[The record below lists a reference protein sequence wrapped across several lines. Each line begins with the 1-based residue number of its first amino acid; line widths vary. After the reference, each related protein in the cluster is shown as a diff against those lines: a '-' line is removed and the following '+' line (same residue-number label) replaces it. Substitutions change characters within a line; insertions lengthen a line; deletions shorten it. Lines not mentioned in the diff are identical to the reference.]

1 VLKRLGSPRLLGLS
15 AVALAVG
22 LLSLASA
29 QSDDVILRA
38 AAAPVVRGTW
48 TVVADSTAA
57 GGSRLSNP
65 DAGVPKPATAAA
77 APTSYFELTF
87 DAPAGRAYQLW
98 IRGKAQ
104 GNSYA
109 NDSVYVQFS
118 DSVTA
123 AGAATWR
130 IGTTSATSVVL
141 EDCAGCGVSGWGWQD
156 NGYGAA
162 VLGTPVYFQSS
173 GTHTMRVQVREDGL
187 SIDQI
192 VLSPSTYLSRA
203 PGAVKNDNTILV
215 GGTPPP
221 PQISLVRE
229 PYLQQPTD
237 GSATIVWASREPGP
251 ARVRIGTRDIAA
263 TTSFFPAAATG
274 LGFDHYMHVAQVDG
288 LSAATSYTYDVF
300 VGSVDANA
308 TVDRFST
315 APTPGTGS
323 FSFVVFG
330 DSGTGST
337 EQRALA
343 ALMRDDTFDAML
355 HAGDIAYGSAQG
367 IGDASHAT
375 YKSWFFDIYRD
386 TLRRVPFVPSMGNHD
401 SRASN
406 GWGRAYLD
414 VFVLPQDGGN
424 GPYSDHAER
433 YYSFDYGPA
442 HVVVLDTELAF
453 QDPARRAAQL
463 AWLDADLA
471 ASGQPWKIA
480 LFHRAPY
487 SSGADHGSD
496 LTVRAAFVPVFE
508 RRGVQ
513 IVLSAHEHDYE
524 RSVPWR
530 EGTDLSKEPILHF
543 VSGGGGG
550 PLYDAGRGEWTAVSR
565 KAHHYVR
572 GSVSGCTAT
581 FDAIDLTGVVFDH
594 YILDRCQQA
603 QDAAPPTVSFTS
615 PSAGATVSGV
625 VNVTANA
632 SDDQR
637 VEKVDLWVDG
647 ILRAS
652 DATTPYNLPW
662 DAGAAAPGNHTLQL
676 RAYDLDGRRATAN
689 RTVNVAGSTQR
700 PDIILHA
707 TDVAVDDVK
716 GDWAFV
722 TDATAA
728 DSIRLASLNRGQKLT
743 ASANPASYFEA
754 TFTADAGV
762 PYHLWLRMRAEGNSY
777 NNDSVSVQFSGTV
790 TGSGAPT
797 TRIGTTSAL
806 SVILEEGSG
815 ANVRNWGWNDNGY
828 GTLGG
833 HIYFATSGPQRIR
846 IQVREDGAS
855 VDQIVISP
863 ARFLTTAPGAL
874 KDDTTVVP

>member
-15 AVALAVG
+15 AAALVVG
-22 LLSLASA
+22 LLSLARA
-29 QSDDVILRA
+29 QSGDVILRA

-48 TVVADSTAA
+48 SVVADSSAA

-65 DAGVPKPATAAA
+65 DAGVPKPSTPAATPAN
-77 APTSYFELTF
+77 YFELTF
-87 DAPAGRAYQLW
+87 DATAGRAYQLW

-104 GNSYA
+104 GNSYD

-123 AGAATWR
+123 AGAAMWR
-130 IGTTSATSVVL
+130 IGTTSATSIVL
-141 EDCAGCGVSGWGWQD
+141 EDCSGCGVSGWGWQD

-162 VLGTPVYFQSS
+162 VLGPSVYFQNS
-173 GTHTMRVQVREDGL
+173 GAHTMRVQIREDGL

-192 VLSPSTYLSRA
+192 VLSPSTYLTRA
-203 PGAVKNDNTILV
+203 PGAVKNDNTILI
-215 GGTPPP
+215 GGTPPA
-221 PQISLVRE
+221 QISLVRE
-229 PYLQQPTD
+229 PYLQQITD
-237 GSATIVWASREPGP
+237 GSATIVWASSEPGP
-251 ARVRIGTRDIAA
+251 ARVRVGNLDVAA
-263 TTSFFPAAATG
+263 TTTFFPAAATG
-274 LGFDHYMHVAQVDG
+274 LGYDHYMHVAQVDG
-288 LSAATSYTYDVF
+288 LAPATAYTYDVF
-300 VGSVDANA
+300 VGGVDANA
-308 TVDRFST
+308 TIDRLRT

-323 FSFVVFG
+323 FSFVVIG

-337 EQRALA
+337 EQRTLA
-343 ALMRDDTFDAML
+343 TLIRDDSFDALL
-355 HAGDIAYGSAQG
+355 HAGDIAYGSTAG
-367 IGDASHAT
+367 IGDASHTT
-375 YKSWFFDIYRD
+375 YKSWFFDIYRE
-386 TLRRVPFVPSMGNHD
+386 TLRRVPSVPSMGNHD

-414 VFVLPQDGGN
+414 VFVLPQEGGN
-424 GPYSDHAER
+424 GLYPDHAER

-453 QDPARRAAQL
+453 QDPARRSAQL
-463 AWLDADLA
+463 AWLDADFA
-471 ASGQPWKIA
+471 SSGQPWKIA

-496 LTVRAAFVPVFE
+496 LTVRAAFVPLFE
-508 RRGVQ
+508 RHGVQ

-530 EGTDLSKEPILHF
+530 EGTDFSKPPILYF

-550 PLYDAGRGEWTAVSR
+550 PLYDAGLGEWTAISR
-565 KAHHYVR
+565 KTHHYVR

-581 FDAIDLTGVVFDH
+581 FDAIDRIGAVFDR

-603 QDAAPPTVSFTS
+603 QDAAPPTLSFNS
-615 PSAGATVSGV
+615 PAAGATVSGF

-647 ILRAS
+647 VLRAS
-652 DATTPYNLPW
+652 DATAPYNLGW
-662 DAGAAAPGNHTLQL
+662 DASTAAAGNHTLQL
-676 RAYDLDGRRATAN
+676 RAYDLDGRRTTMN
-689 RTVNVAGSTQR
+689 RTVSVATSTQP
-700 PDIILHA
+700 PDIVLHA
-707 TDVAVDDVK
+707 TDVSVNDVR

-743 ASANPASYFEA
+743 ASANPTSYFEA

-762 PYHLWLRMRAEGNSY
+762 PYHLWLRMRAEGNAY
-777 NNDSVSVQFSGTV
+777 DNDSVSVQFSGTV
-790 TGSGAPT
+790 TASGAPT

-806 SVILEEGSG
+806 AVILEEGSG

-833 HIYFATSGPQRIR
+833 HIYFAASGAQRIR

-874 KDDTTVVP
+874 KDDATVVP